1 MTKRN
6 RYGLTDRD
14 MKTIQSIL
22 QSCPEINSVHLFG
35 SRAKGN
41 HRLGSDVDLAIM
53 NEGVSEK
60 SISKLRDQF
69 EESTLPYRIDLVDFN
84 KLKKREFIEHIERV
98 GVPFYT
104 ADEEE
109 VIV

>member
-1 MTKRN
+1 MGKRN

-14 MKTIQSIL
+14 MKTIRSIL
-22 QSCPEINSVHLFG
+22 RSYPEIHSVHLFG

-53 NEGVSEK
+53 NNGVSDK
-60 SISKLRDQF
+60 IIAKLRDQF
-69 EESTLPYRIDLVDFN
+69 KESTLPYRIDLVDFN
-84 KLKKREFIEHIERV
+84 QLENKEFIEHIEQF

-109 VIV
+109 IIV